1 MVIGGADM
9 KKYVDGIGYTEVK
22 LTRLEELPRTAIYF
36 VSDDDTNYYIE
47 GCSDVV
53 YAVAQEVTA

>member
-1 MVIGGADM
+1 M

-22 LTRLEELPRTAIYF
+22 QTRLEELPRTAIYF

-53 YAVAQEVTA
+53 YAVTQEVTA